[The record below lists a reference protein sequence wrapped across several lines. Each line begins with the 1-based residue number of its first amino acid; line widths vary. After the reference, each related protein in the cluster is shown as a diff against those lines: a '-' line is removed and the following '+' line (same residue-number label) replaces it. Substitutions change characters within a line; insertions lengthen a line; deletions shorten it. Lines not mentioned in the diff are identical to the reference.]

1 MAALPQGP
9 RRLASP
15 HVARLLGSFPRV
27 VGDMIARQLLVVL
40 AAVGVDASKNA
51 SAKKATN
58 ATWWWRAALA
68 APTIVP
74 DFEVIKTHVCHMEA
88 ACEPPCVWDRHHGDK
103 YLWTTL
109 IVDEWPYF
117 PSECVRS
124 AGNEAGA
131 AQGGVGRGSEM
142 VGWAARGYKYHINSF
157 DGLGHVAEHIS
168 FGFVVPRA

>member
-1 MAALPQGP
+1 
-9 RRLASP
+9 
-15 HVARLLGSFPRV
+15 
-27 VGDMIARQLLVVL
+27 MIARQLLVVL
-40 AAVGVDASKNA
+40 AAAGVDASKKA

-88 ACEPPCVWDRHHGDK
+88 ACEPPCAWNRRQGQK
-103 YLWTTL
+103 WENTL
-109 IVDEWPYF
+109 IVDDWPYF